1 MLTMNIILVSEKL
14 PKARTITLGWPHL
27 VASGVAM
34 LALVFLLAGAM
45 NYGILRFAAELNI
58 PYVRDVLVAIQR
70 QQQEKNQSYLQ
81 DNLNAMAVR
90 LGQMQAQLLRLET
103 LGERLAKLAGFKP
116 QDLMFNEVP
125 GRGGAPSSVPSQ
137 NLSLGD
143 FSQQLDQLTR
153 QLEDRSDKLGL
164 LESMYTQESA
174 RKKLI
179 PTKLPVEGG
188 WYSSN
193 FGWRIDPFTG
203 QRAFHEGIDFM
214 AEEGTPV
221 HSAAAGVVVYAEFHP
236 QYGNMI
242 EIDHGN
248 DLISRY
254 AHASKKYVK
263 VGDVVLRGTRIADV
277 GRTGRATGAHLH
289 FEVRQRGAALN
300 PARFLQLPG

>member
-1 MLTMNIILVSEKL
+1 MNIILVSEKL

-27 VASGVAM
+27 IASAM
-34 LALVFLLAGAM
+34 FMLTLVLLLAGAL

-58 PYVRDVLVAIQR
+58 PYVRDVLVSI
-70 QQQEKNQSYLQ
+70 QQQQQQKTESYLQ

-90 LGQMQAQLLRLET
+90 LGQMQAQLLRLDT

-116 QDLMFNEVP
+116 QDLMFDEIP
-125 GRGGAPSSVPSQ
+125 GRGGAVSSVPSR

-143 FSQQLDQLTR
+143 FTQQIDLLTR
-153 QLEDRSDKLGL
+153 QLDDRGDKLGL
-164 LESMYTQESA
+164 LESMFTQESA

-179 PTKLPVEGG
+179 PTKVPVDGG

-193 FGWRIDPFTG
+193 YGWRIDPFTG

-214 AEEGTPV
+214 AEVGTPI
-221 HSAAAGVVVYAEFHP
+221 HAAAAGVVVYSEFHP

-254 AHASKKYVK
+254 AHASKRLVK
-263 VGDVVLRGTRIADV
+263 IGDVVLRGSRIAEV
-277 GRTGRATGAHLH
+277 GKTGRATGAHLH
-289 FEVRQRGAALN
+289 FEVRQRGAARN
-300 PARFLQLPG
+300 PAQFLQLPG